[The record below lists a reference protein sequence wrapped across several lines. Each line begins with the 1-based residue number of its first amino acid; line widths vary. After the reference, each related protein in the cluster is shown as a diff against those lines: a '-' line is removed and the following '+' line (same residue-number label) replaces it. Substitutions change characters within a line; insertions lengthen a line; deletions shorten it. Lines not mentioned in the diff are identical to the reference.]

1 MSRPKGH
8 YQCTKCPV
16 VFKTY
21 EALERHEQAH
31 LRSETMPAEV
41 EDENSLKLMDVKVDA
56 HAQTFIMIYFMQLIN
71 MYFRM
76 APT

>member
-8 YQCTKCPV
+8 YQCAKCPV

-41 EDENSLKLMDVKVDA
+41 EDENSLKLMDVKVKVK
-56 HAQTFIMIYFMQLIN
+56 HLLWFILCN
-71 MYFRM
+71 LYFRM